1 MRRVLCPVESLYV
14 GQRSRAVLSCVVRGR
29 LDTAALSEAFDLL
42 TSEQPTLRARIVPHG
57 SGHALEL
64 LGEAERPRLTVRTAG
79 DEVYDEELNTP
90 LPVGGPLSRAVVA
103 SAPGCDRHLV
113 VISVDHT
120 VTDGHSA
127 LTLQN
132 TLWDH
137 YRDLVEGRRPSGTSG
152 PVEVVWPRP
161 VSELL
166 PPAPEPETAAYLA
179 RRLAETE
186 RRPVE
191 LVAYDAPGQ
200 AAPEGGHRI
209 EVRRL
214 LLDEDRTARL
224 RDAARRT
231 GTSVHGLVA
240 AAVLTV
246 ARARLDGEGH
256 RTLGCLSPVDLR
268 ARLDPPV
275 DPGVMVAAVT
285 THLQTVSVAPD
296 TDPSAL
302 ARGIGT
308 GLREAVARGDHLQDM
323 RITPH
328 VPAHPVLQ
336 KGTVI
341 VTNMGAVR
349 GPRLPA
355 GLQLDDVR
363 LAPAREQY
371 FPQAGRSPVMACVVT
386 FDGRLGIEFPH
397 HTACF
402 SRPFMR
408 AFRDDV
414 RTALLSFPHA

>member
-1 MRRVLCPVESLYV
+1 
-14 GQRSRAVLSCVVRGR
+14 
-29 LDTAALSEAFDLL
+29 
-42 TSEQPTLRARIVPHG
+42 
-57 SGHALEL
+57 
-64 LGEAERPRLTVRTAG
+64 
-79 DEVYDEELNTP
+79 
-90 LPVGGPLSRAVVA
+90 
-103 SAPGCDRHLV
+103 
-113 VISVDHT
+113 
-120 VTDGHSA
+120 
-127 LTLQN
+127 
-132 TLWDH
+132 
-137 YRDLVEGRRPSGTSG
+137 
-152 PVEVVWPRP
+152 VEVVWPRP

-246 ARARLDGEGH
+246 ARARLDGDGH

-355 GLQLDDVR
+355 GLRLDDVR